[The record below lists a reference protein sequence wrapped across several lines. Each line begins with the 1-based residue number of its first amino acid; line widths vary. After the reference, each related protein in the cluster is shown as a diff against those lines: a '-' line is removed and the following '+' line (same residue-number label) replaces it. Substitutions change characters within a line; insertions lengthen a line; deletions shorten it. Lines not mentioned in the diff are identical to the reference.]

1 VFVAGLPGGKKQEMT
16 HSPYAAVL
24 TSLMAFTITNLM
36 DAMARI
42 ETMAHSDTAT
52 MADIATA
59 AGNAIEA
66 AKALTTG
73 D

>member
-1 VFVAGLPGGKKQEMT
+1 MTYVTVNTHAAALRKIAYLETLPGIM
-16 HSPYAAVL
+16 S
-24 TSLMAFTITNLM
+24 FTITNLM
-36 DAMARI
+36 DAMAKI

-66 AKALTTG
+66 AKALTKG